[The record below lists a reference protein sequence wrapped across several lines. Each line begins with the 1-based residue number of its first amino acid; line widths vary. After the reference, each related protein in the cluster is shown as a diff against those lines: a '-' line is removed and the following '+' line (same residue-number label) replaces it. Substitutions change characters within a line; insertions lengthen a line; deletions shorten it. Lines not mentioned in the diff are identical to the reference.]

1 MTISYRPATGSEV
14 NGTSLRGDIRTSY
27 DEIVAVLGE
36 PHYTDPDPY
45 AKWNC
50 EWMIMTEDGTP
61 FTIYNWKTG
70 GTPTEKT
77 EWHIGGRDMNAV
89 FAAYEV
95 LGMETYSYE

>member
-1 MTISYRPATGSEV
+1 
-14 NGTSLRGDIRTSY
+14 
-27 DEIVAVLGE
+27 
-36 PHYTDPDPY
+36 
-45 AKWNC
+45 
-50 EWMIMTEDGTP
+50 MIMTEDGTP

-77 EWHIGGRDMNAV
+77 DWHIGGRDMNAV